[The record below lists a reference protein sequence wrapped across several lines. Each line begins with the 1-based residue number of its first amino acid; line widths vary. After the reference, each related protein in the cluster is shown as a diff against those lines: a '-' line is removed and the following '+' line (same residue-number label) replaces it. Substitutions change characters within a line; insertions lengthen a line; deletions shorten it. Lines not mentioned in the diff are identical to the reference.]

1 RVLALLVGILAVVM
15 GLTGTAGFTAPAA
28 ADQARS
34 DGPAG
39 QTPPAAG
46 AQQTRHSQP
55 TRQAEPV
62 GHPEP
67 VVVIGAAGLSW
78 EDITAETTPALWS
91 LAEDSVGSLVVRSVR
106 RSTCPLDGWLGLNT
120 GERSADVSSRCRGL
134 TEPVDGRISDWPQIS
149 AAVADQNFGA
159 RLGTFSE
166 LLERAGVRATSIGPG
181 AAVAL
186 AGA

>member
-1 RVLALLVGILAVVM
+1 ESGNGEYSPHRPTRRRPFSRRPRHFSRMYTPIPHNRSPRLWGMTPRPLRQRALVLLMGVLAVVAAS
-15 GLTGTAGFTAPAA
+15 LPAPAKA
-28 ADQARS
+28 ETS
-34 DGPAG
+34 
-39 QTPPAAG
+39 
-46 AQQTRHSQP
+46 AQ
-55 TRQAEPV
+55 
-62 GHPEP
+62 P

-78 EDITAETTPALWS
+78 EDIDPETTPALWS
-91 LAEDSVGSLVVRSVR
+91 LAQDGVGSLVVRSVR

-166 LLERAGVRATSIGPG
+166 LLERAGVRA
-181 AAVAL
+181 
-186 AGA
+186 